1 MFGVV
6 IPPGVDVV
14 RISALSGKKGKP
26 PCLWEGPPS
35 TDQGTIEAAIGR
47 DPRIVRWLRKTGMVR
62 SSVATVNVQI
72 ECYSQGQR
80 VESIEVA
87 DVSLLIAGGRRR
99 QVAATDEVAVRAYE
113 LAETTMELL
122 KAMLDER
129 DTVIGRLVE
138 RGMKPLFEPPPA
150 PIPVESDKS
159 DVLDDLLNKGT
170 KFLALANG
178 FRSLRPDN
186 E

>member
-72 ECYSQGQR
+72 ECYSQGRR

-87 DVSLLIAGGRRR
+87 DVSLLVAGGRRR
-99 QVAATDEVAVRAYE
+99 HAAASDEVAVRAYE

-122 KAMLDER
+122 RSMLDLETSVADGKTEIR
-129 DTVIGRLVE
+129 RVYHLDRGYEAIEKRL
-138 RGMKPLFEPPPA
+138 RGLGANIRRFHGA
-150 PIPVESDKS
+150 
-159 DVLDDLLNKGT
+159 KG
-170 KFLALANG
+170 
-178 FRSLRPDN
+178 
-186 E
+186 

>member
-47 DPRIVRWLRKTGMVR
+47 DPRIVRWLRKSGMVR

-72 ECYSQGQR
+72 ECYSQGRR

-87 DVSLLIAGGRRR
+87 DVSLLVAGGRRR
-99 QVAATDEVAVRAYE
+99 QVVAADEVAVRAYD

-122 KAMLDER
+122 KSMLDER

-138 RGMKPLFEPPPA
+138 RGLKMPEQPKEPPPEPA
-150 PIPVESDKS
+150 DKS
-159 DVLDDLLNKGT
+159 DVLDELLNKGT

-178 FRSLRPDN
+178 FRSLQTNN

>member
-35 TDQGTIEAAIGR
+35 TDQGTIEASIGR
-47 DPRIVRWLRKTGMVR
+47 DPRIVRWLRKSGMVR

-72 ECYSQGQR
+72 ECYSQGRR

-99 QVAATDEVAVRAYE
+99 QVAAADEVAVRAYD

-122 KAMLDER
+122 KPMLDER

-138 RGMKPLFEPPPA
+138 RGLKMPEQPKEPPPEPA
-150 PIPVESDKS
+150 DKS
-159 DVLDDLLNKGT
+159 DVLDELLNKGT

-178 FRSLRPDN
+178 FRSLQTSN